1 MYSHHRLFTCYFYYF
16 HNNYYR
22 TLPYHCN
29 LSLLRHSFTASSF
42 VGTHQRT
49 INRTYCW
56 STTRISIPPTATFI
70 YDNSIASYRRRYP
83 QSSHSRHFRLKMTS
97 TEMNQDDDDVASNV
111 RLQKQILRKDIRS
124 KLKLLTNEEI
134 EQQSQSVWDQLHAM
148 KIYQEAKS
156 IGLFLSMPTGEIK
169 TSYAVQHAIQHQK
182 DIYIPQVGKNF
193 ELPDMDLIQI
203 QTSLP
208 SSSLSPSDPS
218 LPIYQNWPKNKW
230 NIPEPPVDVI
240 LKTAVPGD
248 IDLLIIPGLAF
259 DRYGNRLGQG
269 KGYYDR
275 FMARMC
281 SSSSSN
287 HGTSSSPI
295 LVAVALQ
302 CQFIGNI
309 EEDTTTTST
318 ERTIPVHEH
327 DFPVNWIILPDKVI
341 EITK

>member
-1 MYSHHRLFTCYFYYF
+1 M
-16 HNNYYR
+16 
-22 TLPYHCN
+22 
-29 LSLLRHSFTASSF
+29 
-42 VGTHQRT
+42 
-49 INRTYCW
+49 
-56 STTRISIPPTATFI
+56 
-70 YDNSIASYRRRYP
+70 
-83 QSSHSRHFRLKMTS
+83 MTS
-97 TEMNQDDDDVASNV
+97 NEMNKDDDEVASNV
-111 RLQKQILRKDIRS
+111 RLQKQILRKEIRS

-169 TSYAVQHAIQHQK
+169 TSYAVQHAIQYQK

-208 SSSLSPSDPS
+208 SSSSSSSSDPS
-218 LPIYQNWPKNKW
+218 FPIYENWPKNKW
-230 NIPEPPVDVI
+230 NIPEPPMDVI

-281 SSSSSN
+281 SSSN

-302 CQFIGNI
+302 CQFIDDI
-309 EEDTTTTST
+309 EEGTTTGSTST